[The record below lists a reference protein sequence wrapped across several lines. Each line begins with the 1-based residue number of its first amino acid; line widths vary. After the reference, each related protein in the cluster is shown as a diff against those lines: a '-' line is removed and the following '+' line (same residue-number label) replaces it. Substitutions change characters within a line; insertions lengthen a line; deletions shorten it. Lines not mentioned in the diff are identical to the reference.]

1 MRFLS
6 SPGSCSFEVMPGMLR
21 NICMSMSLSGF
32 QAGSVSSSIGT
43 STMSWCVLDSSLYW
57 WFRLWRLRRFL
68 VGCARFV
75 CRGWEGSLLSFSHW
89 MRILRLLLLSSGST
103 LAGFSPCH
111 ALGWLHGSKYD
122 SHSYVLDFVQPVL
135 VGLGS
140 CTPRSGCILHGWSYC
155 CCVDFGRN

>member
-6 SPGSCSFEVMPGMLR
+6 SPGSCSFEVMPGTLR
-21 NICMSMSLSGF
+21 NICMSASLSGF

-75 CRGWEGSLLSFSHW
+75 CRGSLLSFSPW
-89 MRILRLLLLSSGST
+89 MRIFRPSPLKWFYIGCFFHVMHSG
-103 LAGFSPCH
+103 GFSRLQVCLAEPYSGLC
-111 ALGWLHGSKYD
+111 AACSCWSW
-122 SHSYVLDFVQPVL
+122 QPFP
-135 VGLGS
+135 
-140 CTPRSGCILHGWSYC
+140 T
-155 CCVDFGRN
+155 